1 MLTAANAF
9 FVAAEF
15 SLVTV
20 DRASIEEQAA
30 QGDRSARRLSNALHS
45 LSFQL
50 SGAQLGITL
59 SALLTGYLAEPAIA
73 QLLHPLTSLLP
84 GSKNLADGVAVA
96 IALLLATLISM
107 LFGELV
113 PKNAAL
119 ARPRGVALWTAGPL
133 RVFSTIL
140 RPIIA
145 VLNGTANIIVRRLGI
160 EPQEEL
166 ASARSPE
173 ELGLLAAISARAG
186 ALPTET
192 ATLLQRTIRFGDKRA
207 AEAMTPRVDVVGLE
221 ATATVDDLL
230 ALATASGHTRF
241 PIYIDTLDQVVG
253 VVGVID
259 ALGVP
264 AQRRSETLA
273 RSISRDPVLVP
284 ESLDLDGVLAALR
297 AAGAELAVV
306 VDEYG
311 GTDGIVTT
319 EDLVEE
325 LVGEID
331 DEYDPPTS
339 LDAPRITAPDADQA
353 RLVPGLLREDELAEE
368 TGFRLPDGPYETLA
382 GFVMSQ
388 LGRIPVEGER
398 VEFNGWTFIVTSV
411 ERHRIEQVKVRPAAE
426 WLEEQRARAAEAA
439 AARAASARE
448 TGDASETDRPRALRS
463 SDAAGSEGS
472 GDAAV
477 AASSAGDGDAPE
489 QVEQHDDA
497 ARAAERSSAAS
508 EQTTAPQ
515 GDGNLSSVGSRGKAQ

>member
-1 MLTAANAF
+1 MPLIAFALLTAANAF

-30 QGDRSARRLSNALHS
+30 AGDRSARRLSNALHS

-73 QLLHPLTSLLP
+73 ELIEPVIP
-84 GSKNLADGVAVA
+84 GGEDLADGIAVA
-96 IALLLATLISM
+96 LALIIATLISM

-119 ARPRGVALWTAGPL
+119 ARPRGLALWTVGPL
-133 RVFSTIL
+133 RIFSVVF

-145 VLNGTANIIVRRLGI
+145 LLNGTANVVVRRLGI

-221 ATATVDDLL
+221 ETATVEDLL
-230 ALATASGHTRF
+230 ALATSSGHTRF
-241 PIYIDTLDQVVG
+241 PIYVDTLDQVVG

-264 AQRRSETLA
+264 AQRRAETLA
-273 RSISRDPVLVP
+273 RSIARDPVQVP
-284 ESLDLDGVLAALR
+284 DSLDLDGVLAALR
-297 AAGAELAVV
+297 DAQAELAVV

-331 DEYDPPTS
+331 DEYDPPTPLS
-339 LDAPRITAPDADQA
+339 APLITAPDADQA

-388 LGRIPVEGER
+388 LGHIPVEGER
-398 VEFNGWTFIVTSV
+398 VEYHGWTFIVTSV
-411 ERHRIEQVKVRPAAE
+411 ERHRIEQVKVRPSAE
-426 WLEEQRARAAEAA
+426 WLAEQAA
-439 AARAASARE
+439 AAAPDE
-448 TGDASETDRPRALRS
+448 TSVEE
-463 SDAAGSEGS
+463 SDE
-472 GDAAV
+472 D
-477 AASSAGDGDAPE
+477 
-489 QVEQHDDA
+489 
-497 ARAAERSSAAS
+497 
-508 EQTTAPQ
+508 
-515 GDGNLSSVGSRGKAQ
+515 LSSVGSRGKAQ